1 MLREPAV
8 RLPAWVVVLLITV
21 LLSGLGGIYTA
32 GQMTAKIDAL
42 KDTIQTMETRMERIE
57 QYLQKK

>member
-42 KDTIQTMETRMERIE
+42 KDAVQTMETRLERVE